1 MLVVWVPG
9 VMIGGACPGGEDRTA
24 SFSTVERYTPKTN
37 TWTEA
42 PSMKGKRAGAGVTV
56 CDGKIYVAG
65 QSHRGVVVMVKV
77 VMVKVVMVMVTIRP
91 IMCVQHFG
99 FVSLVC

>member
-1 MLVVWVPG
+1 MVFSWERPHNDCCDEWC
-9 VMIGGACPGGEDRTA
+9 AGGEDRTA
-24 SFSTVERYTPKTN
+24 SFSTVERFAPKTN

-65 QSHRGVVVMVKV
+65 ESGHDDNSDDKMRYKHTVFS
-77 VMVKVVMVMVTIRP
+77 I
-91 IMCVQHFG
+91 F
-99 FVSLVC
+99 F